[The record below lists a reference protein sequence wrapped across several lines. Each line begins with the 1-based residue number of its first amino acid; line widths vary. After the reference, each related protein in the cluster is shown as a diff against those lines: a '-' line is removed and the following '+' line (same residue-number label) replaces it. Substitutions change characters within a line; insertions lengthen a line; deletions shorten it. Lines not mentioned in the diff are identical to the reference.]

1 METLNS
7 LKYANRARNIKNKV
21 VANQDKTSRTIAV
34 LRMEIQNLQLELME
48 YRQGK
53 RVMGE
58 DGTETTNDMY
68 HENAMLT
75 KENSNLRTRIKALQE
90 TVDVLTAKNSQLL
103 ADKEVGN
110 WIREGGNEANNDISA
125 MVQKYISEVEEL
137 RAKLCESENV
147 CEQMR
152 KENTRIKR
160 VSQSFGV
167 SPGPKNS
174 VMGGSPSPWMNSSVS
189 GISPFNAQDTETGYS
204 VQELIDMAKKDLEKN
219 KEERKRKSS
228 KAEATKKDEDKDA
241 NSADDEDD
249 ESDDEAGRDE
259 DQEEESDDTGKT
271 KNYAMILFVIIHTF
285 YQ

>member
-167 SPGPKNS
+167 SPGPKSS
-174 VMGGSPSPWMNSSVS
+174 VMGGSPSPWLNTSIS

-271 KNYAMILFVIIHTF
+271 
-285 YQ
+285 

>member
-21 VANQDKTSRTIAV
+21 TANQDKTSRTIAV
-34 LRMEIQNLQLELME
+34 LRQEIQSLQFELME

-53 RVMGE
+53 RVIGV
-58 DGTETTNDMY
+58 DGVETTNDMY

-75 KENSNLRTRIKALQE
+75 KENGNLRTRIKALQE

-110 WIREGGNEANNDISA
+110 WITEGGSEANNDFTA
-125 MVQKYISEVEEL
+125 MVQKYIKEVEEL

-152 KENTRIKR
+152 KENVRVKR
-160 VSQSFGV
+160 LSQNFGN
-167 SPGPKNS
+167 SPAGKTSILGGP
-174 VMGGSPSPWMNSSVS
+174 PSPWLNHSVS
-189 GISPFNAQDTETGYS
+189 GVDADSGYS

-228 KAEATKKDEDKDA
+228 KAEPSLHGKDEDKDA

-249 ESDDEAGRDE
+249 GSDEETCADE
-259 DQEEESDDTGKT
+259 DQDDDSEDTGKT
-271 KNYAMILFVIIHTF
+271 ITLQFIYGIATLYSERPPV
-285 YQ
+285 